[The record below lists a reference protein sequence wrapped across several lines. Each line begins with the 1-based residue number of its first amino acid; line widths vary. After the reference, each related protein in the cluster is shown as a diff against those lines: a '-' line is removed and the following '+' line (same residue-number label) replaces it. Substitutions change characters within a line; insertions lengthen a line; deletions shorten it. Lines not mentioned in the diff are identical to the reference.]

1 MTSTVWLMAVPLA
14 KMTSSRRTLKKT
26 FLIFSAIQSGHVQ
39 ILENVTLPT
48 LEQLKAEQALEEVQ
62 SFGVTL
68 QQTEPTTK

>member
-1 MTSTVWLMAVPLA
+1 M
-14 KMTSSRRTLKKT
+14 
-26 FLIFSAIQSGHVQ
+26 Q